1 MKNSN
6 VAMLALLS
14 MGVMMS
20 MGIVAVPAFAGG
32 SHDHHGHDDKVCKK
46 NGDNNCNSDEVKQ
59 DVYAKNDCLIENEN
73 EDHSKKNDNT
83 NELTCDNHIENIN
96 DSFFGIPG

>member
-46 NGDNNCNSDEVKQ
+46 NDDNNCNSDEVKQ
-59 DVYAKNDCLIENEN
+59 DVYAKNDCQIENEN